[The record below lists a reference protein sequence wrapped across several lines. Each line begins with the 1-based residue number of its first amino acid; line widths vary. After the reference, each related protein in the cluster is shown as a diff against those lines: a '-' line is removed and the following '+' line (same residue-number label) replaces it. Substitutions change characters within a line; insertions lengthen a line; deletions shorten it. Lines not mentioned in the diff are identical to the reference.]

1 MAGQMLKLK
10 SSAIGIDQGDLILF
24 SDYQHDGLMWTGEG
38 PRQIRA
44 YVQFASPFQSPP
56 SVNLGLTMWDVSNAA
71 NARADVQAEEIT
83 ALGFAILFK
92 TWGDTR
98 IARVRVGWQ
107 AIGPVSDDEDWDV
120 V

>member
-1 MAGQMLKLK
+1 MIRLN
-10 SSAIGIDQGDLILF
+10 SHAIGIDQGDVILF
-24 SDYQHDGLMWTGEG
+24 SDYQHNGLMWTGDG
-38 PRQIRA
+38 PRQTRA
-44 YVQFASPFQSPP
+44 YVRFATPFQSPP
-56 SVNLGLTMWDVSNAA
+56 AVNIGLTMWDVSNAA
-71 NARADVQAEEIT
+71 NARADVQAEDIT

-92 TWGDTR
+92 TWGDTK